1 MKYTPTSTPT
11 TMFTIVLLLLH
22 GSTAYAQTCSS
33 TNGQI
38 PFKGATPNDSCKCG
52 EGTYEKTCTTNQRC
66 QVSTTSKS
74 VSKCNCC
81 NLGGIIIVN
90 GNCKCRNGVS
100 CSHSHYGNDGVCA
113 YIDGDYGPNG
123 CSGKGNESIFFLLL
137 NPHLH

>member
-100 CSHSHYGNDGVCA
+100 CSHSRYKPDGVCA

-123 CSGKGNESIFFLLL
+123 CSGKGNESIFFCY
-137 NPHLH
+137 